1 MKGGELLE
9 RDCTIEEYLELA
21 ELFKVFGDGTRV
33 RILGALKDKEMCVC
47 DIADKVGMNKSA
59 VSHQLKSLKMANM
72 VKSRRD
78 GQNIYYSLS
87 DTHVEEILNI
97 GFEHLREGR

>member
-1 MKGGELLE
+1 MNEN
-9 RDCTIEEYLELA
+9 CTNEEYLELA
-21 ELFKVFGDGTRV
+21 ELFKIFGDGTRV
-33 RILGALKDKEMCVC
+33 RILNALKHKEMCVC
-47 DIADKVGMNKSA
+47 DIAGEVGMNKSA

-87 DTHVEEILNI
+87 DTHVEEIINI
-97 GFEHLREGR
+97 GLEHLREGR